1 MTEEEFDGKI
11 RGMEGKMYRLAR
23 SMLRSDADCA
33 DAMQNAIFI
42 AWRKLPALRKPE
54 NFEGWL
60 TRILVNCC
68 RDMQREYLKR
78 KDEGPITADIPQEIC
93 KSRDIDLHRAL
104 DALSAKHR
112 LPILLH
118 YMNGLPVT
126 EVARILRLTVPS
138 VKGRIREGMKKLRM
152 MMEENAE

>member
-1 MTEEEFDGKI
+1 MTEEEFDEKI
-11 RGMEGKMYRLAR
+11 REMEGKMYRLAR

-33 DAMQNAIFI
+33 DAMQNAVFI
-42 AWRKLPALRKPE
+42 AWRKLPALRNQEK
-54 NFEGWL
+54 FEGWL

-68 RDMQREYLKR
+68 RDMQREYMKR
-78 KDEGPITADIPQEIC
+78 KGEGPVTADILQEAFQP
-93 KSRDIDLHRAL
+93 RDLDLHRAL
-104 DALSAKHR
+104 DTLSEKHR

-118 YMNGLPVT
+118 YMNGLPVN

-152 MMEENAE
+152 LMEEDAE